1 MTKINYTKVN
11 NIIKRYFDLAPS
23 IETKPIEKPIN
34 EFIVKVFNQFGK
46 GNIGDQLYVITGLK
60 QRLKDHL
67 KSYPEQVNEF
77 YIQNNNAVMKYYLFA
92 FDFSK
97 LTNAEQQLVTER
109 INDKILLNF
118 ICAKIAGIMTQMLE
132 TPESKQKP
140 QTVYNYN
147 EEEEIVSEPYI
158 IDETYIDPGI
168 Y

>member
-11 NIIKRYFDLAPS
+11 NIIKRYFDLASS

-77 YIQNNNAVMKYYLFA
+77 YIQNNNAVMKYCLFT

-97 LTNAEQQLVTER
+97 LTNAEQQSVTER

-118 ICAKIAGIMTQMLE
+118 ICTKIAGIMTQMLE
-132 TPESKQKP
+132 PPKSKQKL
-140 QTVYNYN
+140 QQYV
-147 EEEEIVSEPYI
+147 I
-158 IDETYIDPGI
+158 IMKKKEL
-168 Y
+168 

>member
-34 EFIVKVFNQFGK
+34 EFIVKVFDQFGK

-60 QRLKDHL
+60 QQLKDYL
-67 KSYPEQVNEF
+67 KSYPEQMNEF
-77 YIQNNNAVMKYYLFA
+77 YIQNNNTVMKYCLFA
-92 FDFSK
+92 FDISK

-132 TPESKQKP
+132 PPESKQKP

-147 EEEEIVSEPYI
+147 EEEETVSEPYI
-158 IDETYIDPGI
+158 IDETYTDPGI
-168 Y
+168 R